1 VKFLLESQDTL
12 REVHYIHILISPTR
26 LDTIGLSSPSGDG
39 SSKVAAGTRSGNQ
52 ELRIY
57 CSVYNSGKLSQ
68 LLSQKVLLKWSS
80 MRHSTVSNSGNAT
93 EKKKTLSRGKVK
105 R

>member
-1 VKFLLESQDTL
+1 MITWYVARVKFLLESQDTL

-68 LLSQKVLLKWSS
+68 LLSQKVLLRMVVHEALYSVQL
-80 MRHSTVSNSGNAT
+80 RQ
-93 EKKKTLSRGKVK
+93 RY
-105 R
+105 